1 MLMLEIPNGGTPLS
15 KYSRKFAL
23 SDIVYYNSVMQNY
36 SFKKGFTL
44 SEVLITLGVIAVV
57 AALTIPTLVNKYQ
70 EKQFK
75 TAYKKAYSDLQQVLI
90 ASLAYNE
97 MPYRSSAND
106 IQATINEFEKIR
118 SGLIV
123 SKQCSESNFYECWA
137 KGDTLCGGACTS
149 GNIDDGID
157 MENGAP
163 NPSSSLSLQPFLDLS
178 GRSWVVYE
186 SSQNIYLVD
195 TNGLSGPNQFGKD
208 RWVFTFADKNNSQVK
223 IGYPKKIKPFVDT
236 DITTITAFCK
246 HPPCYYNTW
255 LYER

>member
-1 MLMLEIPNGGTPLS
+1 M
-15 KYSRKFAL
+15 K
-23 SDIVYYNSVMQNY
+23 NY
-36 SFKKGFTL
+36 GLKNAFTL
-44 SEVLITLGVIAVV
+44 SEVLITLGIIGIV
-57 AALTIPTLVNKYQ
+57 AAITIPTLINKYQ

-75 TAYKKAYSDLQQVLI
+75 TAYKKAYSDLQQVVMS
-90 ASLAYNE
+90 SLAYNE

-106 IQATINEFEKIR
+106 IPATINEFEKIR

-123 SKQCSESNFYECWA
+123 SKQCSEANFYECWA

-149 GNIDDGID
+149 GNIEDGID
-157 MENGAP
+157 LENGAP
-163 NPSSSLSLQPFLDLS
+163 GPSSYPLLQPFLDLS

-195 TNGLSGPNQFGKD
+195 TNGLSGPNLFGKD
-208 RWVFTFADKNNSQVK
+208 RWVFTFADENNKK
-223 IGYPKKIKPFVDT
+223 IKSGYPKKIKPYMDK
-236 DITTITAFCK
+236 DITITDAFCK